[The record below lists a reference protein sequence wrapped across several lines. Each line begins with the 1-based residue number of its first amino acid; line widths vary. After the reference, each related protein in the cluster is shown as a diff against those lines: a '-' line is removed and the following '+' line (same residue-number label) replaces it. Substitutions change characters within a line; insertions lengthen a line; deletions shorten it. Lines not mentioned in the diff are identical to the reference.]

1 MGERRIAVLASG
13 RGSNFEALV
22 RGDTGSGRIALLIT
36 DKQTAPVLE
45 RASALGINGRFIYPG
60 KYRTRFGIPEE
71 ENWVTY
77 MKDEGI
83 ELVCLAGL
91 MRLIKGPMIEAYRNR
106 IMNIHPAILPAFP
119 GLDSQQ
125 RALEYG
131 VKLAGCTVHYV
142 DEGTDTGPI
151 ILQTTVPVEDNDN
164 VETLSERILAE
175 EHRIYPEAVKLHC
188 DNRLT
193 IDGRNVRINTKSY

>member
-1 MGERRIAVLASG
+1 MTERRIAVLGSG

-22 RGDTGSGRIALLIT
+22 RGDTGSGRIALLLT
-36 DKQTAPVLE
+36 DNPTAPVLE
-45 RASALGINGRFIYPG
+45 RASALGINGRFIHPG

-71 ENWVTY
+71 ENWVKY

-106 IMNIHPAILPAFP
+106 IMNIHPALLPAFP

-142 DEGTDTGPI
+142 DEGTDTGP
-151 ILQTTVPVEDNDN
+151 
-164 VETLSERILAE
+164 
-175 EHRIYPEAVKLHC
+175 
-188 DNRLT
+188 NRLT
-193 IDGRNVRINTKSY
+193 IDGRNVRINTKSS